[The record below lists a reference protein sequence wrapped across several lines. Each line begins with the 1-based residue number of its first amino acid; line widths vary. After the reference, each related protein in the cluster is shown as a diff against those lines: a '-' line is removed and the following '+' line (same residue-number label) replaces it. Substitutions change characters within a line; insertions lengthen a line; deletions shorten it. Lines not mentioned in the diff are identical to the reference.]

1 MRQNAQKLTNQRRR
15 IQQNLKK
22 KVPLGFAQ
30 LWNMSFGFFG
40 IQFGWT
46 LQMANTSAIYE
57 YLGANPEQIPILWL
71 AAPLSGLIVQPIIGY
86 YSDRTWTR
94 LGRRRPYFLAGAI
107 LSSLALIAMP
117 NSSSLWM
124 AAGALWIL
132 DTSVNI
138 SMEPFRAFV
147 SDLVPEEQRTLG
159 FGMQAFFIG
168 LGAVIASVCPWIL
181 NNWLHLNE
189 IATPAGEI
197 PLTVK
202 VSYYIGAAV
211 FFGTV
216 LWTVLTTKEEP
227 PQDLEAFKQRQQ
239 DTAGPISLF
248 KAIYQKARNMPNL
261 MRQLAGVQ
269 FFTWFGIF
277 CVFLYFPPA
286 VGHEIFGA
294 TTESSPLYQ
303 QGVEW
308 AGICIAFYNIICFIY
323 SLFLSRL
330 AAITSRKSTHSF
342 SLLCGGMGLISLLWV
357 ENPYTLL
364 LPMACFGLA
373 WASALTMPYSILA
386 DVLPMKDTGIYMGLF
401 NAFIVIP
408 QICASLGLG
417 SVMEHL
423 LGNDR
428 ILVLALGGV
437 GMVIASVLAQRVSDV
452 SKEEQSVGKTPK
464 LAKEALEND
473 S

>member
-1 MRQNAQKLTNQRRR
+1 
-15 IQQNLKK
+15 
-22 KVPLGFAQ
+22 
-30 LWNMSFGFFG
+30 MSFGFFG

-147 SDLVPEEQRTLG
+147 SDLVPEKQRTLG

-168 LGAVIASVCPWIL
+168 LGAVMASICPWIL
-181 NNWLHLNE
+181 NNWLHLDE

-202 VSYYIGAAV
+202 VSYYVGAAV

-216 LWTVLTTKEEP
+216 LWTVFTTKEYP
-227 PQDLEAFKQRQQ
+227 PEDWEAFKQRQH
-239 DTAGPISLF
+239 DSGGLTGLL
-248 KAIYQKARNMPNL
+248 KGIYQKARNMPGL

-294 TTESSPLYQ
+294 TQQTSPLYQ
-303 QGVEW
+303 QGIEW
-308 AGICIAFYNIICFIY
+308 AGICIAVYNIVCFVY

-330 AAITSRKSTHSF
+330 AGITSRKTTHAF
-342 SLLCGGMGLISLLWV
+342 SLLCGGVGLISLLLV
-357 ENPYTLL
+357 NNPYSLL
-364 LPMACFGLA
+364 LPMACFGIA
-373 WASALTMPYSILA
+373 WSSALTMPYAMLS

-408 QICASLGLG
+408 QIFASLGLG
-417 SVMEHL
+417 WVMEHL
-423 LGNDR
+423 LGNNR
-428 ILVLALGGV
+428 ILALALGGIS
-437 GMVIASVLAQRVSDV
+437 MVIASLLAQSVKDV
-452 SKEEQSVGKTPK
+452 SKEEQTVGKMTK
-464 LAKEALEND
+464 LVKE
-473 S
+473 

>member
-1 MRQNAQKLTNQRRR
+1 MRQNAQR
-15 IQQNLKK
+15 INNLRKRFK

-71 AAPLSGLIVQPIIGY
+71 AAPMSGLIAQPIIGY
-86 YSDRTWTR
+86 MSDRTWTR
-94 LGRRRPYFLAGAI
+94 LGRRRPYFLFGAI
-107 LSSLALIAMP
+107 LSSIALILMP

-124 AAGALWIL
+124 AAGALWML

-147 SDLVPEEQRTLG
+147 SDLVPENQRTLG

-168 LGAVIASVCPWIL
+168 LGAVVASICPWVL
-181 NNWLHLNE
+181 NHWFNFNQLV
-189 IATPAGEI
+189 TPAGEI

-211 FFGTV
+211 FLGTV
-216 LWTVLTTKEEP
+216 LWTVLTTKEYP
-227 PQDLEAFKQRQQ
+227 PQDLEKLKQRQNN
-239 DTAGPISLF
+239 TGG
-248 KAIYQKARNMPNL
+248 AIGMVKGIAQKVRTMPDL
-261 MRQLAGVQ
+261 MKQLAWVQ
-269 FFTWFGIF
+269 FFTWLGIF

-294 TTESSPLYQ
+294 TKESSPLYQ
-303 QGVEW
+303 EGVEW
-308 AGICIAFYNIICFIY
+308 AGICIALYNVVCFVY
-323 SLFLSRL
+323 SIFLARI
-330 AAITSRKSTHSF
+330 AAATSRKATHSF
-342 SLLCGGMGLISLLWV
+342 SLLCGGIGLISLLV
-357 ENPYTLL
+357 VDNQYLLL

-373 WASALTMPYSILA
+373 WASALTMPYSMLS
-386 DVLPMKDTGIYMGLF
+386 DVLPMKDTGIYMGIF

-408 QICASLGLG
+408 QIIAALGLG
-417 SVMEHL
+417 WVMENL
-423 LGNDR
+423 LGNNR
-428 ILVLALGGV
+428 IFALVVGGISMALA
-437 GMVIASVLAQRVSDV
+437 AVLVQWVKDV
-452 SKEEQSVGKTPK
+452 AKEQQTSGKTPK
-464 LAKEALEND
+464 PQLATEGSE
-473 S
+473 SGS